1 MIVSSGRMKDS
12 GGGGGGGVLL
22 SADGQNIQDRPAE
35 QTHTIYTSWNIQ
47 NSHSQGK
54 HT

>member
-12 GGGGGGGVLL
+12 GGGGEGVLL

-35 QTHTIYTSWNIQ
+35 QTHTIYTAWNIQ
-47 NSHSQGK
+47 NSHSQANK
-54 HT
+54 